1 VILSLNANDGF
12 SVIKTRCMEVLRDIS
27 VSEVSKIFES
37 LKISVGKESVS
48 DIFKKKKKRSDNK
61 IKKKLKEV
69 MVKGKQLDL

>member
-1 VILSLNANDGF
+1 MILSLNANDGF